1 MESSRVK
8 TILII
13 ALLIS
18 NVLLI
23 YDAYTKT
30 NYNFDDYTSQK
41 KYQVEI
47 KNILDKK
54 NIYFDNEFEY
64 FNKDIGTISLTHYK
78 YNQDVVDSLFSE
90 DKGLVSIENEKK
102 QLKYE
107 GHLNLKVFNEDEVI
121 SKVEIFLN
129 KFSSNNER
137 YLKSI
142 DYSDELIMLSYSQKY
157 EDLYLDGGYM
167 SFSIRKDGN
176 FTMKRE
182 WLKVI
187 EKGDKTKK
195 PISSAIAILRALDQ
209 IQPDSRIIDIS
220 LGYYID
226 LDEMLKVQRSTAFP
240 HWKITYKTKDNSIED
255 IYIEALEL

>member
-1 MESSRVK
+1 MENSRVK

-13 ALLIS
+13 ALFIS

-23 YDAYTKT
+23 FDAYKKM
-30 NYNFDDYTSQK
+30 NYNFDDYNSQK

-47 KNILDKK
+47 RNILDKK
-54 NIYFDNEFEY
+54 NIYFDKEFEY

-78 YNQDVVDSLFSE
+78 YSQDVVDSLFAE
-90 DKGLVSIENEKK
+90 DDGIVNIENDKK
-102 QLKYE
+102 RLKYE
-107 GHLNLKVFNEDEVI
+107 GYLDLKEFNENEVV
-121 SKVEIFLN
+121 SKIEIFLD
-129 KFSSNNER
+129 KFSSSNER
-137 YLKSI
+137 YLKTI
-142 DYSDELIMLSYSQKY
+142 NYSDELITLSYSQKY

-167 SFSIRKDGN
+167 SFSVRKDGN

-195 PISSAIAILRALDQ
+195 PISSVIATLRALDQ
-209 IQPDSRIIDIS
+209 IESDSKIIDIS

-240 HWKITYKTKDNSIED
+240 HWKISYITKDNVEED